1 MLIEIG
7 SFKIVASKVP
17 RKARAILFRKLLAC
31 DSAASNGRGASVRR
45 HSGAPKF
52 FSPSQCLPVLF
63 MRSGRV
69 NLIGPRASER
79 ASHALVSLVPI
90 QERACRKS

>member
-7 SFKIVASKVP
+7 SSKTTNLASKVP

-52 FSPSQCLPVLF
+52 FSPSQCLPVLYC
-63 MRSGRV
+63 SC
-69 NLIGPRASER
+69 GPA
-79 ASHALVSLVPI
+79 A
-90 QERACRKS
+90 